1 MKDSDNNSHFAIAY
15 CVAMTAGLALVLLIH
30 SEARPKLIECIWQW
44 QTLITGII
52 AVAAAIWAANKA
64 YAGVKEQIQA
74 NNDVSLIPHINDCK
88 KEISKFEAIS
98 LKIRLFREWN
108 QNLIRILRQSS
119 SACTTDIAQ
128 INYFLNNQ
136 YNEEAHRPDPDI
148 LDFYA
153 ATITYSTAAA
163 TISKAAKT
171 IRETNKART
180 DLENALNS
188 KSENSSLTNDLMVSI
203 GSGAS
208 SIDASLR
215 ASEEEIESEK
225 EEITRQLNE
234 LMSKTSKKKHHNR
247 K

>member
-30 SEARPKLIECIWQW
+30 SEAGPKLIECVRQW
-44 QTLITGII
+44 ETLITGII

-64 YAGVKEQIQA
+64 YSGVQEQIQA
-74 NNDVSLIPHINDCK
+74 NYDVSLIPHINDCK

-98 LKIRLFREWN
+98 LKIRLFKELN
-108 QNLIRILRQSS
+108 QNLIRIQRKSS
-119 SACTTDIAQ
+119 SEFTTDIAQ
-128 INYFLNNQ
+128 INYFINNQ
-136 YNEEAHRPDPDI
+136 YAEEAYRPDPDI

-153 ATITYSTAAA
+153 ATISYSKAAA

-171 IRETNKART
+171 IRETNKARA

-188 KSENSSLTNDLMVSI
+188 KSENSLLTNDLMGSI

-208 SIDASLR
+208 SIEASLS
-215 ASEEEIESEK
+215 ASEEEIDSEK

-234 LMSKTSKKKHHNR
+234 LMSKTSKKESP
-247 K
+247 